1 MAAYAGD
8 DRPETYEELMALPE
22 NRRRAQLIAQGF
34 NFDPDTREALRGG
47 VVALAPG
54 PPLFDAQTGERLVAE
69 QKEEELDDLEEKEEE
84 LDDLE
89 EKAESK
95 EEETKEEGEKKEEKC
110 EACEY
115 NSEWEKMVKKS

>member
-8 DRPETYEELMALPE
+8 DRPETYEELMELPE
-22 NRRRAQLIAQGF
+22 NRRRARLIAQGF
-34 NFDPDTREALRGG
+34 NFDPNSGEALRGA

-69 QKEEELDDLEEKEEE
+69 QKEEE